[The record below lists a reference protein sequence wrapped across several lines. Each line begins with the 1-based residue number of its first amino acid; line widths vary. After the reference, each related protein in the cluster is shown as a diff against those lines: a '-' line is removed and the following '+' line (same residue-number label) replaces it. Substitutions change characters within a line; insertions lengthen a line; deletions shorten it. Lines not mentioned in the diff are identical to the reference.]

1 MTELENARRGAYD
14 KVDLNALAGEVRDKI
29 ENYITTCKEAI
40 KKGSPEEVTTKGAAD
55 NVVELTF
62 ALNCF
67 FAKFGVNGL
76 GIPMHVSAMEIVS
89 DILLGHLGNERKGA
103 EMCAK
108 AYTAILAPRFS
119 SVAVKMPKKKGEGLW
134 KK

>member
-1 MTELENARRGAYD
+1 MTELEKCKAGAYD
-14 KVDLNALAGEVRDKI
+14 KVDLNALAGEVRGKI
-29 ENYITTCKEAI
+29 KNYMTTCKEAVE
-40 KKGSPEEVTTKGAAD
+40 KGLPEEVITEGAAD

-67 FAKFGVNGL
+67 LTKFGVNGL
-76 GIPMHVSAMEIVS
+76 SIPMHVSAMEIVS
-89 DILLGHLGNERKGA
+89 DILLGHLGNERKEA
-103 EMCAK
+103 KMCAK

>member
-1 MTELENARRGAYD
+1 MTELEKCKAGAYD

-76 GIPMHVSAMEIVS
+76 SIPMHVSAMEIVS
-89 DILLGHLGNERKGA
+89 DILLGHLGDERKEA
-103 EMCAK
+103 EICAK
-108 AYTAILAPRFS
+108 VYTAILTPHFS
-119 SVAVKMPKKKGEGLW
+119 SVAVEIPKKRGEGSW